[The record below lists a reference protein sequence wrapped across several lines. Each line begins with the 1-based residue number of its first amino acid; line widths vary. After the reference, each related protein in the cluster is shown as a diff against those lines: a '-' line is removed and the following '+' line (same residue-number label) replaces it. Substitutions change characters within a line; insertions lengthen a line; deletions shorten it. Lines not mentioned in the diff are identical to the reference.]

1 MSAPG
6 VQGRPHH
13 PAPLTSPNRLPSFRP
28 CEMRRRF
35 GIIIIITRS
44 GRGVWRRWSA
54 PDLSLQQTE
63 IATAARLS
71 DGPRFF
77 FWLFP
82 KS

>member
-13 PAPLTSPNRLPSFRP
+13 RPLLTSTTRLSSFRP
-28 CEMRRRF
+28 CETRRRF
-35 GIIIIITRS
+35 GIITIITRP

-77 FWLFP
+77 FLLFP
-82 KS
+82 ES